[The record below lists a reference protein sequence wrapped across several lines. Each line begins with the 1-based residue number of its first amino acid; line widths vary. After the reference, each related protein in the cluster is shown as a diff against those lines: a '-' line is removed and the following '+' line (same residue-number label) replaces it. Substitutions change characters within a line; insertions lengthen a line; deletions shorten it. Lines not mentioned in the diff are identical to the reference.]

1 MGARAGRNF
10 DHRTCWRDG
19 RLISPA
25 YQRRE
30 FHAVLN
36 TVTWPQAPERTGPRS
51 AAVLVRRMRAS
62 TTACGKV
69 SSAAPRPL
77 RCARDP
83 RTRTAALH
91 KVPLS
96 LGRICSSG
104 WHPRLARPTAGL
116 LSFTRRL
123 PRIPCSLRGLEH
135 RRHVHTR
142 DWNPFIWPQAP
153 ERIGPRSA
161 AVLVRRMRA
170 SRKSCCIRATKKPC
184 RINETR
190 MNHAP
195 QAECHLRSA
204 STPRYSRMC
213 CS

>member
-1 MGARAGRNF
+1 MIGVRPSVDRLTTKLVPFTTVPNFGASLR
-10 DHRTCWRDG
+10 
-19 RLISPA
+19 

-30 FHAVLN
+30 FHAVRN
-36 TVTWPQAPERTGPRS
+36 TVTWPHSPERTGPRS

-62 TTACGKV
+62 TQACSEV

-104 WHPRLARPTAGL
+104 WHPRGVRPTAGL

-123 PRIPCSLRGLEH
+123 PRIPCSLRGLAHGTARGCQGLEPVPLT
-135 RRHVHTR
+135 RR
-142 DWNPFIWPQAP
+142 PGKIFQ
-153 ERIGPRSA
+153 S
-161 AVLVRRMRA
+161 
-170 SRKSCCIRATKKPC
+170 
-184 RINETR
+184 
-190 MNHAP
+190 
-195 QAECHLRSA
+195 
-204 STPRYSRMC
+204 
-213 CS
+213 